1 MSFLSRIFSSLFRRV
16 PRYEVS
22 AYQTVYAALVS
33 ALTREGVYVGG
44 TARYPRVEIN
54 SLREQERLDKEGA
67 LREMTVS
74 IDCISSKSLAQAV
87 TMNEDNLKLLT
98 QDPLNVGDKWVYL
111 GVIPTQL
118 RDLVETSDSQKIL
131 YRIIQDFSLFLELRK
146 TDEEEGSGSGSGSG
160 SSPVGA

>member
-1 MSFLSRIFSSLFRRV
+1 MSFLSRIFSSLFRRA

-33 ALTREGVYVGG
+33 ALTREGVHVGG
-44 TARYPRVEIN
+44 TAGYPRVEIN

-67 LREMTVS
+67 LRELTVS
-74 IDCISSKSLAQAV
+74 IDSISNKSLAQAA
-87 TMNEDNLKLLT
+87 TMNDNNLRLLT
-98 QDPLNVGDKWVYL
+98 EDLLDLGAKWTCL

-131 YRIIQDFSLFLELRK
+131 YRIIQDFSIFVELRK